1 MVPAHT
7 GSALITGA
15 DGVILRLQLSTTVGG
30 VGATASA
37 GQATVD
43 APSAGSV
50 NIGAEIV

>member
-7 GSALITGA
+7 GSALIAGA
-15 DGVILRLQLSTTVGG
+15 DGVIGRLQLSTTVGG
-30 VGATASA
+30 VGATASE

-50 NIGAEIV
+50 NVGELIV